1 MPRSHRED
9 DTRLELN
16 VRIDLVPWDPGWP
29 ALYEE
34 EKRRIRRCLSHDALL
49 IEHVGSTAVPGLA
62 AKPIIDIV
70 LAVADSADEPSYL
83 PRLES
88 GGYSLKLKE
97 PEWHEHRLLKG
108 PDTDI
113 NLHVFSDGCPEID
126 RMILFRDRLR
136 ASHDDLDR
144 YSQAKARLAQE
155 EWPSVQDYADA
166 KSEIVASIL
175 ANADRGRS
183 A

>member
-1 MPRSHRED
+1 M
-9 DTRLELN
+9 
-16 VRIDLVPWDPGWP
+16 RIDLVPWDPGWP

-70 LAVADSADEPSYL
+70 LAVADSANEASYL

-88 GGYSLKLKE
+88 GGYSLKLRE
-97 PEWHEHRLLKG
+97 PDWYEHRLLKG
-108 PDTDI
+108 PGTDI

-126 RMILFRDRLR
+126 RMILLRDRLR
-136 ASHDDLDR
+136 RSREDLER
-144 YSQAKARLAQE
+144 YARVKAGLARE

-175 ANADRGRS
+175 EDARREMDGTD
-183 A
+183 